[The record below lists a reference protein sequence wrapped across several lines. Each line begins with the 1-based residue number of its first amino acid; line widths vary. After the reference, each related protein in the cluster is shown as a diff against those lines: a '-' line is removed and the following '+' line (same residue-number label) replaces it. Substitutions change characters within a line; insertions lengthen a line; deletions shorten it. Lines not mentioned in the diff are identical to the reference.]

1 MKLLLAIALPSLM
14 LFGNSSAAETDSTFD
29 EKLEVVIVSAS
40 RIGQP
45 VSELSSNVGRIDD
58 ETLELL
64 GHTHINEAMQRVSGA
79 WISRG
84 NGQEHLT
91 ALRSPVLTGAGGC
104 GAFLMAQDG
113 IPLRASGFCNVNE
126 LFDANS
132 EQAGAIEVIKGP
144 ASALYG
150 SNAMH
155 GLINILTP
163 DVEDEDRV
171 SVGAEIGPHDYYRSR
186 LTANY
191 GSFRL
196 DINGT
201 TDGGYKHDSGYD
213 QQKATM
219 KYQGELGGVD
229 VTANLGI
236 SNLNQETAGFIV
248 GTDSY
253 KDKDAALQNPNPE
266 AFRDSNTVRGNIR
279 LQKSL
284 DNGSQIVITP
294 YFRDTDMTF
303 IQHFLP
309 GQAIETNGHTSL
321 GIQSAWYLDGLI
333 VGLDAESTS
342 GFLTE
347 FQPNPT
353 SGSAFLVNTIPSGAH
368 YDYDVDATTLALFAQ
383 YQLEVSDSM
392 LFTFGGR
399 YESVS
404 YDYDNKLL
412 DGRTKDDGTN
422 CGFGGCRFSR
432 PADREDTF
440 RNFSPKISF
449 SQHLSASTQWYLQLS
464 RGFRA
469 PQATELYRLQNTQL
483 VSNIDS
489 EELDSLEIGI
499 RGTHERLGYD
509 LSVYQMKKDNFIFR
523 DSSRTNVDNGKT
535 EHQGVEIALNFAW
548 TDSLRSEVNWSYA
561 IHQYANNPPLSTTPI
576 DGNDIDTAPRNF
588 GSANIL
594 WQYSEGG
601 QVELEWTHLGKY
613 FEDPE
618 NLNPYEGHDLLNLR
632 WGADLSESWRLS
644 ARIINLTDKV
654 YAERADFAFGSDRYF
669 VGESRSIYLSI
680 TGTIR

>member
-1 MKLLLAIALPSLM
+1 MKSSLPIAAVALAFL
-14 LFGNSSAAETDSTFD
+14 SSAYGAEPLRDTDGNI
-29 EKLEVVIVSAS
+29 EVVIVSAS
-40 RIGQP
+40 RISQP
-45 VSELSSNVGRIDD
+45 ASEISSNVARISG
-58 ETLELL
+58 ETLKLISQ
-64 GHTHINEAMQRVSGA
+64 THINEAMQRVSGA

-163 DVEDEDRV
+163 SVEDEDNLQ
-171 SVGAEIGPHDYYRSR
+171 VGAEIGPNDYYRTKLS
-186 LTANY
+186 ANY
-191 GSFRL
+191 ANFRIDL
-196 DINGT
+196 NGT
-201 TDGGYKHDSGYD
+201 SDGGYKHDAGYG
-213 QQKATM
+213 QQKATV
-219 KYQGELGGVD
+219 KYDGQLGAFNAIA
-229 VTANLGI
+229 TLGF
-236 SNLNQETAGFIV
+236 SNLNQETAGFIS

-253 KDKDAALQNPNPE
+253 KDSEAAKQNPNPE
-266 AFRDSNTVRGNIR
+266 AFRDSQTVRGNIR
-279 LQKSL
+279 LQRTL
-284 DNGSQIVITP
+284 TNGTEIVVTP

-309 GQAIETNGHTSL
+309 GQAIEANGHTSV
-321 GIQSAWYLDGLI
+321 GVQSAWYIDRLI
-333 VGLDAESTS
+333 VGIDAESTS
-342 GFLTE
+342 AFLRE
-347 FQPNPT
+347 FQPNAT
-353 SGSAFLVNTIPSGAH
+353 VSGSAFLVNTIPSGAH
-368 YDYDVDATTLALFAQ
+368 YDYDVDATTWALFAQ
-383 YQLEVSDSM
+383 YQLPISDSM
-392 LFTFGGR
+392 LLTLGGR

-404 YDYDNKLL
+404 YDYDNKLM
-412 DGRTKDDGTN
+412 DGRTKDDGTA
-422 CGFGGCRFSR
+422 CSFGGCRFSR
-432 PADREDTF
+432 PSDREDTF

-449 SQHLSASTQWYLQLS
+449 SQYLTANTQWYLQLS

-469 PQATELYRLQNTQL
+469 PQATELYRLQNTQV
-483 VSNIDS
+483 VSAIDS
-489 EELDSLEIGI
+489 EELDSLEVGL
-499 RGTHERLGYD
+499 RGTYERLGYD
-509 LSVYQMKKDNFIFR
+509 LSFYRMNKDNFIFR

-535 EHQGVEIALNFAW
+535 EHQGVELALNFAW
-548 TDSLRSEVNWSYA
+548 SDNIRSEMNWSYA
-561 IHQYANNPPLSTTPI
+561 IHQYANNPPLATTPI

-601 QVELEWTHLGKY
+601 RVELEWTHLGKY

-618 NLNPYEGHDLLNLR
+618 NQHPYEGHDLLNLR
-632 WGADLSESWRLS
+632 WGMDVSETWRLA
-644 ARIINLTDKV
+644 ARIINLTDKA

-669 VGESRSIYLSI
+669 VGEPRSVFVSLTGSI
-680 TGTIR
+680 